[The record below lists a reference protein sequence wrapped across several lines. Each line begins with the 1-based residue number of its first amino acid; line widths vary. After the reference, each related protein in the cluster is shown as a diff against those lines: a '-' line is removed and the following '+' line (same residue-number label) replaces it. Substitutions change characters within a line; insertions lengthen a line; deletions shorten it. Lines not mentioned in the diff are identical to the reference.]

1 MRINDDRL
9 KNNFEALSQI
19 GATTEGGVHR
29 PTFSPAHLEARAWF
43 RERSESAGLDF
54 QIDNAGNHS
63 AVMLCAN
70 SDAPTL
76 LLGSHLDS
84 VPNGGR
90 FDGAIGVL
98 SAFEVLL
105 TIKDEGIKLPFHL
118 EAIDFT
124 DEEGTLH
131 GLLGSEA
138 LTGILKSEDLISP
151 RGGREQFLSG
161 LAEAGLT
168 EEGLFSAQRS
178 PISLAGYLEV
188 HIEQGNRLTNAQADI
203 GIVTSIVGINSCTL
217 TFIGRADHAGTTPM
231 DERLDA
237 SLGASAF
244 TLAARKLVMRDF
256 PDCVV
261 NVGAMDFE
269 PGAFN
274 IVPAGVDLSLEFR
287 APDDGTFEHL
297 KISLLALAEAEA
309 HRYGLSLKAK
319 FLGKH
324 EPAPLDP
331 DIQEVFKQAAESLDV
346 KAISL
351 ASFAGHDAQSLA
363 RVCPAGMIFIPS
375 VGGSSHSPREFTEWD
390 DCVNGANV
398 LLQAALNL
406 VNSYLSIQD

>member
-1 MRINDDRL
+1 MHINADRL
-9 KNNFEALSQI
+9 YSNFEALSQI
-19 GATTEGGVHR
+19 GATPDGGVHR
-29 PTFSPAHLEARAWF
+29 PTFSLEHLEARAWF
-43 RERSESAGLDF
+43 RESAESAGLDF
-54 QIDNAGNHS
+54 QTDGAGNHS
-63 AVMLCAN
+63 AVLQCAD

-98 SAFEVLL
+98 SAFEVLS
-105 TIKDEGIKLPFHL
+105 TINDQGIELPVHL

-124 DEEGTLH
+124 DEEGTFH

-138 LTGILKSEDLISP
+138 LTGILKSDDLLIP
-151 RGGREQFLSG
+151 RGGREQFFSG
-161 LAEAGLT
+161 LARAGLT

-178 PISLAGYLEV
+178 PKRLAGYLEV
-188 HIEQGNRLTNAQADI
+188 HIEQGSRLINAQADI
-203 GIVTSIVGINSCTL
+203 GIVTSIVGINSYTL
-217 TFIGRADHAGTTPM
+217 TFLGRADHAGTTPM

-244 TLAARKLVMRDF
+244 TLAARKLVMREF

-261 NVGAMDFE
+261 NVGAIEFE

-274 IVPAGVDLSLEFR
+274 IVPERASLSLEFR
-287 APDDGTFEHL
+287 APDEGTFKHL
-297 KISLLALAEAEA
+297 ENSLLALAETEA
-309 HRYGLSLKAK
+309 QKLGLILEAK

-324 EPAPLDP
+324 KPAPMDSAV
-331 DIQEVFKQAAESLDV
+331 QRAFKQAAEALRLRT
-346 KAISL
+346 ISL

-363 RVCPAGMIFIPS
+363 TVCPAGMIFIPS

-398 LLQAALNL
+398 LLQATMSIAA
-406 VNSYLSIQD
+406 NSQLSL